1 MMTGSDITLIGYGTQ
16 IQVLKQ
22 VQLLAKEELDV
33 NCEIIDLRTIL
44 PWDVTTVVNSVCKTG
59 RALVSHE
66 APLTAG
72 FASEVASTIQEECFL
87 NLEAPVQRVCGWDT
101 PFPLIFEPFYLPS
114 KYRCYQAVKN
124 IMEY

>member
-44 PWDVTTVVNSVCKTG
+44 PWDVTTVVNVRIIIDNIGISSFFSQFVK
-59 RALVSHE
+59 LVE
-66 APLTAG
+66 LWYLTK
-72 FASEVASTIQEECFL
+72 L
-87 NLEAPVQRVCGWDT
+87 L
-101 PFPLIFEPFYLPS
+101 
-114 KYRCYQAVKN
+114 
-124 IMEY
+124 